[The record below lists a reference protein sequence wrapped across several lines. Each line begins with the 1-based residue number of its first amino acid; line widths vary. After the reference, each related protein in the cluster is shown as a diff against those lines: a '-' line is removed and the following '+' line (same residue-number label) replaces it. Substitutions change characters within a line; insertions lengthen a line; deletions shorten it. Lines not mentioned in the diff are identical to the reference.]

1 MERAT
6 ERQRDSNKKNTRRE
20 RQTERQRDWWGV
32 GATEERFERAA
43 RRVRQSA
50 RNPAGMRFSS
60 SCCLLLL
67 GLVLQAAA
75 FVDEDNDAIVIEGM
89 TTQQLASSPLFKGA
103 VRADYRSALKVVLLK
118 RSWVGHPFFCF
129 LFCILYV
136 QS

>member
-1 MERAT
+1 MER
-6 ERQRDSNKKNTRRE
+6 ERQSDREIAIKKYPERQTD
-20 RQTERQRDWWGV
+20 RQTERAWWGV

-89 TTQQLASSPLFKGA
+89 TTQQLASPPPF
-103 VRADYRSALKVVLLK
+103 LKIHKNEKFLGSDFEFYTTSLLVMLK
-118 RSWVGHPFFCF
+118 
-129 LFCILYV
+129 Y
-136 QS
+136 